1 MFTNLFIN
9 TLLCLKFVCLIVELK
24 LGLELD
30 LLAK

>member
-9 TLLCLKFVCLIVELK
+9 TLLFLKFVCLIVELK